1 MDDLDNG
8 RLLHPIKGISKS
20 IPTSDQFVNRKIN
33 DFLKNPIQSDLTTD
47 QFSTLHF
54 SKHKQDC
61 TSTEIAQA
69 YGVGKSTVTAQENRL
84 VEKGYIER
92 MRNNH
97 DRRVVYLHLT
107 DYSEKVF
114 NEVEQKLYE
123 ILETYLQPVEV
134 KEMYPLLQSL
144 EQLAQKMEN
153 ETFRH

>member
-1 MDDLDNG
+1 M
-8 RLLHPIKGISKS
+8 
-20 IPTSDQFVNRKIN
+20 
-33 DFLKNPIQSDLTTD
+33 
-47 QFSTLHF
+47 
-54 SKHKQDC
+54 
-61 TSTEIAQA
+61 
-69 YGVGKSTVTAQENRL
+69 
-84 VEKGYIER
+84 
-92 MRNNH
+92 M
-97 DRRVVYLHLT
+97 VYLHLT